1 MDGVR
6 IAVVVVLLQYAE
18 GSLIEIGVV
27 SGNEDAIQ
35 VITNNVTGHVGR
47 VHWFGERRGS
57 IFYKAAQISSMR
69 NYNLDLIITPHPVR
83 GKSLSVISPGLIQ
96 EESWLDFYRNDPSSS
111 PAYPSEPHLSD
122 HLHHTS
128 HVIHTLLWTSETIFS
143 DRENRVDAKRLA
155 SELSRHGVKPQL
167 VLVKTDGSNLIFLE
181 QIMDTIGMDKIKHR
195 LRFVLMCSLP
205 LVKQILREAEDW
217 DKYFGKGSLFRHF
230 SQWLLLLPRSSLGVI
245 EGMDLKLDHVAVIS
259 RSDRDFDVG
268 QLSQWVVNTMVEV
281 LSSMH
286 TCNRSDAT
294 DSFLQIVRKEHAEGT
309 INTMLHTLLWKPHG
323 RKFSQV
329 QRSRYDT
336 SLNEVFPN
344 LKLGL
349 NQRELRIAALEFQ
362 PFVKRHERNGN
373 LTFTHAS
380 IDLVDHLK
388 SVLNFTY
395 SFTEPADGEWGHPV
409 SGDLNNYTGLLGMLQ
424 RKEVDL
430 IATPMGYTGER
441 DHVAD
446 FLPFVHESY
455 NGMILRDTQG
465 SSKLSS
471 ALTDP
476 FRWQVYAVGG
486 GTLLGVLL
494 LYLAI
499 EWSNP
504 FYQDTISVAKGL
516 KPAGVL
522 DTVMYL
528 FGSAVNQGGDHLP
541 VSCSGRIL
549 LSFWWLFIMVMT
561 AAYSGNLIASLTV
574 IRKTPPFASLDDI
587 FADTNLKIGLV
598 GGGAVLQETL
608 ETSNDSKLMGL
619 WEKIAASKD
628 LDNDILNHNPSVHL
642 KKVMTENYAFLND
655 ILELEVFM
663 KTLCDVYI
671 LKEQFVP
678 QQYSLL
684 LPKDSPLT
692 DMFSKE
698 IITVQEIGLM
708 EYWLRKWKP
717 KLNDSACTPA
727 EKGAKPIGLGK
738 LAAALLALLVG
749 VLFSGM
755 CLLIELVVKAST

>member
-6 IAVVVVLLQYAE
+6 IAVVVVLLQFAE

-27 SGNEDAIQ
+27 SGNADAIQ

-47 VHWFGERRGS
+47 VHWFEERRGS

-69 NYNLDLIITPHPVR
+69 TYNLDLIIAPHPLR
-83 GKSLSVISPGLIQ
+83 GQLVEVISPGLVH

-111 PAYPSEPHLSD
+111 PAYLSVPHLAD
-122 HLHHTS
+122 HLHHANN
-128 HVIHTLLWTSETIFS
+128 VISRLLWTTTTIFS
-143 DRENRVDAKRLA
+143 DRENRFDSHRLA
-155 SELSRHGVKPQL
+155 SELSRLGVKSKL
-167 VLVKTDGSNLIFLE
+167 VFVKTDRSNFKFLKHF
-181 QIMDTIGMDKIKHR
+181 MDIIGMDKIKHR

-217 DKYFGKGSLFRHF
+217 DKYYGKGSLFRHF
-230 SQWLLLLPRSSLGVI
+230 SQWLLLLPRSSLGAI

-259 RSDRDFDVG
+259 RSDRDFEVG

-281 LSSMH
+281 LSLNHMY
-286 TCNRSDAT
+286 NRSDAT
-294 DSFLQIVRKEHAEGT
+294 DTFLQIVRKEHDART
-309 INTMLHTLLWKPHG
+309 MNTMLHTLLWKPHG
-323 RKFSQV
+323 RKLSQV

-336 SLNEVFPN
+336 SLNDVFPN

-349 NQRELRIAALEFQ
+349 NQRELRTGGLEGI
-362 PFVKRHERNGN
+362 PFVKRHERNGK

-380 IDLVDHLK
+380 IDLLDHLK

-395 SFTEPADGEWGHPV
+395 SFTEPADGEWGLPV

-424 RKEVDL
+424 REEIDL
-430 IATPMGYTGER
+430 IANPMGYSGER
-441 DHVAD
+441 DYVAD

-504 FYQDTISVAKGL
+504 FYQDTTSVAKRL
-516 KPAGVL
+516 KPAGAL
-522 DTVMYL
+522 DTAVYL
-528 FGSAVNQGGDHLP
+528 FGSALHQGGVHLP
-541 VSCSGRIL
+541 VSSSGRIL
-549 LSFWWLFIMVMT
+549 VSFWWLFIIVMT
-561 AAYSGNLIASLTV
+561 SAYSGNLIASLTV
-574 IRKTPPFASLDDI
+574 TRKTPPFSSLEDVFTD
-587 FADTNLKIGLV
+587 ANLKIGLL
-598 GGGAVLQETL
+598 GGVILHRTI
-608 ETSNDSKLMGL
+608 ETSNDSKLIGL
-619 WEKIAASKD
+619 WERIVASKD
-628 LDNDILNHNPSVHL
+628 ADNDIFNHNISVHM

-655 ILELEVFM
+655 VFELEVYV

-671 LKEQFVP
+671 LKEQFLP

-684 LPKDSPLT
+684 LQQGSPLT

-698 IITVQEIGLM
+698 ILTVREIGLM
-708 EYWLRKWKP
+708 EYWLRKWNP
-717 KLNDSACTPA
+717 KLNDSACPST
-727 EKGAKPIGLGK
+727 EKGAKPIGLEK